1 MNESGF
7 LKIKLL
13 IIPKSK
19 LIKNLQILENLQIL
33 TSIKNYLKNFFKLI
47 FQTG

>member
-13 IIPKSK
+13 IIPKS
-19 LIKNLQILENLQIL
+19 IKNLQILRKSSNTYKHQKLLQKL
-33 TSIKNYLKNFFKLI
+33 LQETSS
-47 FQTG
+47 G